1 MPDSELPGTERARV
15 EQPRGGKG
23 GAHSAPAPAA
33 VERRSAALRSAL
45 RKWWP
50 LLVAVPAGAVAGG
63 GYALVATPQYQAD
76 AYVMV
81 VADQGADNASATSF
95 AQAYGRVV
103 AQPEILASASA
114 ETGVPIRQLAQEVQA
129 QTSPDAPMIQ
139 ITGSATSAR
148 LAAKEANAVARSM
161 VTFGGTTAKQT
172 RVKLMAF
179 AQAAAPA
186 AASSPSRSLDVAV
199 GGAAGLLLGSLA
211 LLVRPGAG
219 AGAGGTRLAREGE
232 TVVAAGEPLDAAA
245 APVPE
250 QQRETAGSGVG
261 SGA

>member
-1 MPDSELPGTERARV
+1 MPDSEK
-15 EQPRGGKG
+15 Q
-23 GAHSAPAPAA
+23 SAPAPAA
-33 VERRSAALRSAL
+33 PASAERRSAALRSAL

-81 VADQGADNASATSF
+81 VADQGTESATAVSF

-103 AQPEILASASA
+103 AQPEILARAAA
-114 ETGVPIRQLAQEVQA
+114 ETGVPARELTAQIQA

-139 ITGSATSAR
+139 VSGTATSAR

-161 VTFGGTTAKQT
+161 VAFGDATAKQT
-172 RVKLMAF
+172 RVRLMAF
-179 AQAAAPA
+179 APAAPPVT
-186 AASSPSRSLDVAV
+186 ASTPSRSLDVAV

-211 LLVRPGAG
+211 LLARSGGGIGGGSGGRSGAPE
-219 AGAGGTRLAREGE
+219 REQLDAREPAEGG
-232 TVVAAGEPLDAAA
+232 APL
-245 APVPE
+245 PE
-250 QQRETAGSGVG
+250 QQRETAGT
-261 SGA
+261 GA

>member
-1 MPDSELPGTERARV
+1 V
-15 EQPRGGKG
+15 
-23 GAHSAPAPAA
+23 
-33 VERRSAALRSAL
+33 LRSAL

-179 AQAAAPA
+179 AQAAAPT

-219 AGAGGTRLAREGE
+219 TGGTRLARESE
-232 TVVAAGEPLDAAA
+232 TVVATGEPLDAAA
-245 APVPE
+245 TPVPE
-250 QQRETAGSGVG
+250 QQRETAGSGAG